1 MLLAGSLWV
10 LVDGGVACLERA
22 SGTGRPYDS
31 RYVLIL
37 DLMEEVKETPCDR
50 GPDERTERGKHTK
63 RCQSN
68 SEFEEM
74 ALLMSFLSPEAK
86 EERVALGMWWIG
98 WLTE

>member
-37 DLMEEVKETPCDR
+37 DLMEEV
-50 GPDERTERGKHTK
+50 
-63 RCQSN
+63 N
-68 SEFEEM
+68 M
-74 ALLMSFLSPEAK
+74 IL
-86 EERVALGMWWIG
+86 
-98 WLTE
+98 